1 MKKTLMIIGGVV
13 LGLVIIGGAIF
24 LYLTTTSKKL
34 VCKSKE
40 GNVTILYNNKKITGY
55 TTTGSMT
62 FDIDNQNAYVDKNG
76 IEAYLKQYT
85 NSYANNTT
93 GFCVKK

>member
-40 GNVTILYNNKKITGY
+40 GNITILYNKKITGY
-55 TTTGSMT
+55 TTTGNIS
-62 FDIDNQNAYVDKNG
+62 FDIDNQNAYVEKNG
-76 IEAYLKQYT
+76 IEAYLTQYSA
-85 NSYANNTT
+85 SYANNTT
-93 GFCVKK
+93 GTCVKK